1 MATQSKLKPNQFL
14 VDKRGK
20 PQGVILSIV
29 DYRKLVHLIEDLA
42 DSKAL
47 KRAVRTSRRTLSH
60 AALVERLKAQHLI

>member
-1 MATQSKLKPNQFL
+1 MTVQLKPNQLL

-20 PQGVILSIV
+20 PRAVVLSIV

-42 DSKAL
+42 DARAL

-60 AALVERLKAQHLI
+60 AALMERLKAHHLI